1 MITKSNIISE
11 KAWIGDNVEIG
22 DYTIIED
29 GCVIGDNCK
38 IGPFC
43 IIRKGAKIGRN
54 CKFTAYDE
62 IRENVVIGDNC
73 TFGSRCTICAETII
87 GNNVTIKYGFVTTTM
102 DFNSKKDLQAGT
114 VGDNSMVGANVMLAP
129 GGSIGKNSVIGA
141 CSQVRSVVG
150 DDEIWFGNPAKFY
163 KANGK

>member
-1 MITKSNIISE
+1 MIHKTAKIHPLAYIE
-11 KAWIGDNVEIG
+11 PNVEIG
-22 DYTIIED
+22 ENT
-29 GCVIGDNCK
+29 N
-38 IGPFC
+38 IGPFS
-43 IIRKGAKIGRN
+43 IVRSGAKIGKN

-62 IRENVVIGDNC
+62 IRENVVIGDNS

-102 DFNSKKDLQAGT
+102 DFNSKKDLNAGT
-114 VGDNSMVGANVMLAP
+114 VGDNSLVGANVMLAP

-150 DDEIWFGNPAKFY
+150 DNEVWFGNPAKFY
-163 KANGK
+163 RTNDK

>member
-1 MITKSNIISE
+1 MNIISK
-11 KAWIGDNVEIG
+11 KANIGKNVEIG

-29 GCVIGDNCK
+29 GCIIGDNCK
-38 IGPFC
+38 IGPFS
-43 IIRKGAKIGRN
+43 IIRKNAKIGNN
-54 CKFTAYDE
+54 CKLTAYDE

-87 GNNVTIKYGFVTTTM
+87 GNNVTIKYGFVSTTM
-102 DFNSKKDLQAGT
+102 DFNSKKDLKAGT

-129 GGSIGKNSVIGA
+129 NGSIGNNSVIGA

-150 DDEIWFGNPAKFY
+150 DNEVWFGNPAKFY
-163 KANGK
+163 RINDR